1 MRDGADEQFGRFN
14 NEDIE
19 PEVLP
24 EGEIIN
30 EKLIGFDA
38 VGEEPK
44 TIEEELQEYFK
55 LRAEA
60 ELKAQEQALKDYRAT
75 GEGLSPEEARRIQ
88 TDLIVNKG
96 MKAWEK
102 RKKFYRGER
111 AA

>member
-1 MRDGADEQFGRFN
+1 MRAGADQNFEFESEGVT
-14 NEDIE
+14 
-19 PEVLP
+19 PEVLSS
-24 EGEIIN
+24 EETIDGKIV
-30 EKLIGFDA
+30 GFDA

-60 ELKAQEQALKDYRAT
+60 VLKAQEQALKDYRAT

-102 RKKFYRGER
+102 RKNFYRGER

>member
-1 MRDGADEQFGRFN
+1 MRAGADQNFEFESAG
-14 NEDIE
+14 ET
-19 PEVLP
+19 PEVLSS
-24 EGEIIN
+24 EETIDGKIV
-30 EKLIGFDA
+30 GFDA

-60 ELKAQEQALKDYRAT
+60 VLKAQEQALKDYRAT